1 MAAAPVQEDITII
14 KGRSSKSN
22 TVICM
27 GLALEAA
34 EVSQVDEA
42 SST

>member
-1 MAAAPVQEDITII
+1 MAAAPVQEDITTI
-14 KGRSSKSN
+14 KGKSSKSN
-22 TVICM
+22 IVIYM
-27 GLALEAA
+27 GSVQEAA